1 MAGYVLAFDVGN
13 RRIGVALA
21 STVARL
27 PAPLT
32 VIDRQ
37 KTDDVFEEVVV
48 LAHQYEA
55 EVVVVGLP
63 RGMKGQETDQTKSSR
78 EFAKGLSARLSVPV
92 AMQDEAVTSVEAE
105 RRLKER
111 GKPYDKGD
119 IDAEAAAIILEDYLK
134 TSIGRTA

>member
-1 MAGYVLAFDVGN
+1 MAGYALAFDIGN

-21 STVARL
+21 STIARL

-37 KTDDVFEEVVV
+37 KTDDVFEEVVNLV
-48 LAHQYEA
+48 HQYEA
-55 EVVVVGLP
+55 EVVIVGLP
-63 RGMKGQETDQTKSSR
+63 RGLSGQETEQTKSAR
-78 EFAKGLSARLSVPV
+78 EFATELSARLSVPV

-105 RRLKER
+105 RRLQER

-119 IDAEAAAIILEDYLK
+119 IDAEAAAIILDDYLK
-134 TSIGRTA
+134 TSYGRTA